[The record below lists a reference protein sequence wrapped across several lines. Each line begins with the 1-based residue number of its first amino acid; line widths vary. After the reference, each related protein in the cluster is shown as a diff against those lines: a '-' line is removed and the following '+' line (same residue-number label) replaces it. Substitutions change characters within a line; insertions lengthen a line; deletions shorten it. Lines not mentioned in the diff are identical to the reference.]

1 MPEEPYTWKRLTAD
15 QRVHTGPLV
24 FRGVILAADAVGTAD
39 VTIYD
44 GNDAGGRQFAT
55 FKTPTSR
62 TETHGPS
69 APVLFDQGRP
79 VGDAVLDEGPLNGL
93 GVEGDDETVHGVPSR
108 LQPGPLA
115 RGSGSH
121 VWPAFQPP

>member
-69 APVLFDQGRP
+69 APVLFDQGLFVD
-79 VGDAVLDEGPLNGL
+79 VGSNVEEVVVVFWPLS
-93 GVEGDDETVHGVPSR
+93 VV
-108 LQPGPLA
+108 
-115 RGSGSH
+115 
-121 VWPAFQPP
+121 